1 MLKSGEINC
10 KEVRTMLLRRAEM
23 KDLPQI
29 KQIILDGK
37 AHLAAQ
43 NINQWRGQYPNMDVL
58 VHDIN
63 NGYNYVLVEDDE
75 VLGTISA
82 ISGPDM
88 SYQTLD
94 GQWMTEEGEYVAL
107 HRVAVSANHR
117 GEGLSTKLFNA
128 VLDELSLNPMIKG
141 VRIDTHQEN
150 FGMQHV
156 IKKMG
161 FAETG
166 LVKVLNSSNVEQV
179 YNIGYEKLNLPVSL
193 PMAN

>member
-29 KQIILDGK
+29 EQIILDGK

>member
-1 MLKSGEINC
+1 
-10 KEVRTMLLRRAEM
+10 MLLRHAEM
-23 KDLPQI
+23 RDLPQI
-29 KQIILDGK
+29 EQIILDGK

-58 VHDIN
+58 VHDIK
-63 NGYNYVLVEDDE
+63 NGYNFVLAEGDE
-75 VLGTISA
+75 ILGTVSA
-82 ISGPDM
+82 IPGPDM

-94 GQWMTEEGEYVAL
+94 GEWLTEEGEYIAL

-117 GEGLSTKLFNA
+117 GQGLSTKLFNA
-128 VLDELSLNPMIKG
+128 VLDELALNPTIKG
-141 VRIDTHQEN
+141 IRVDTHKEN

-156 IKKMG
+156 IEKSG
-161 FAETG
+161 FQETG
-166 LVKVLNSSNVEQV
+166 YVKVLNSSNPEQV

>member
-1 MLKSGEINC
+1 
-10 KEVRTMLLRRAEM
+10 MLLRRAEM